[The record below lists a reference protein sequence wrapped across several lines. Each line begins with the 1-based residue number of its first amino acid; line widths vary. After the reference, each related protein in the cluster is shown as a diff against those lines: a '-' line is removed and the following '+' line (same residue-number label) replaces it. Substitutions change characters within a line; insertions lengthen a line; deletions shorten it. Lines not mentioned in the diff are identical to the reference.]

1 MKSALVF
8 LTLCAAGLQAQ
19 MPKVASDPFASL
31 SFLVGT
37 WSAQARGSNGAA
49 AVGSYSF
56 DMELGNHVL
65 ARHSST
71 GECKGP
77 ADYDC
82 GHSDLLYV
90 YAEGRALKAI
100 FFDNEGHVIH
110 YDVSVPEPNT
120 VMFLSDASAPGPLFR
135 LMYVLKDGVM
145 SGKFQMEMPG
155 QTEWKSYLEWSGGKK

>member
-1 MKSALVF
+1 MKTALI
-8 LTLCAAGLQAQ
+8 LLALCAASLQAQ
-19 MPKVASDPFASL
+19 TPKPASDPFASV

-37 WSAQARGSNGAA
+37 WSAQAQGSTGAA
-49 AVGSYSF
+49 ATGAYSF
-56 DMELGNHVL
+56 GMELGNHVL

-71 GECKGP
+71 GGCKGP

-90 YAEGRALKAI
+90 YAEGRGLKAI

-120 VMFLSDASAPGPLFR
+120 AVFLSDAAVPGPMFR
-135 LMYVLKDGVM
+135 LTYTLKDGVM
-145 SGKFQMEMPG
+145 SGKFQMQMPG
-155 QTEWKSYLEWSGGKK
+155 QTEWKSYLEWSGAKK

>member
-1 MKSALVF
+1 MKIALMF
-8 LTLCAAGLQAQ
+8 LALCAGSLQAQ
-19 MPKVASDPFASL
+19 APKAASDPFAPL
-31 SFLVGT
+31 AFLVGT
-37 WSAQARGSNGAA
+37 WGAQAQGSGGAA
-49 AVGSYSF
+49 ATGSYSF
-56 DMELGNHVL
+56 DLELGNHVL
-65 ARHSST
+65 ARHSAT

-77 ADYDC
+77 SDYDC

-90 YAEGRALKAI
+90 YAEGRGLKAI

-110 YDVSVPEPNT
+110 YDVSVPEPNA
-120 VMFLSDASAPGPLFR
+120 VVFVSDAAVPGPLFR